1 MNNNKKPLRITISCC
16 NHLFGEGLKKL
27 LREECNLRAD
37 SIITVSTNP
46 REITKEKNDLLITDF
61 NTLAGIIFDDI
72 SEKHKVRILL
82 LGTGCLPKIENE
94 CLISF
99 ISRGLAG
106 ILSPETDLPLLK
118 KAIECI
124 LSGELWFEN
133 KQLLEIIPGIKGKSC
148 SKGPSLTN
156 REIEVVKL
164 ICNGSSNKE
173 IKKTLNISEQAVK
186 SHLSRIYKKTG
197 VSDRLQL
204 ALYAIN
210 SSVFVMDQRCRR
222 DLRSK

>member
-1 MNNNKKPLRITISCC
+1 MSSKITISCC

-27 LREECNLRAD
+27 LLEECNLDSD

-46 REITKEKNDLLITDF
+46 REVIKEDNDLLITDF

-72 SEKHKVRILL
+72 PDNHKVRILL
-82 LGTGCLPKIENE
+82 LGTGCLPKIESE

-106 ILSPETDLPLLK
+106 ILSPDTDPPQLK

-124 LSGELWFEN
+124 LEGELWFES
-133 KQLLEIIPGIKGKSC
+133 KQLLEIIPGTKRESCGKET
-148 SKGPSLTN
+148 SLTD
-156 REIEVVKL
+156 REIDVAKL
-164 ICNGSSNKE
+164 VCNGLSNKE
-173 IKKTLNISEQAVK
+173 IKKALHISEQAVK

-210 SSVFVMDQRCRR
+210 SSVFLMNQRCRE
-222 DLRSK
+222 DLKSK

>member
-1 MNNNKKPLRITISCC
+1 MNNTKKPLRITIGCC
-16 NHLFGEGLKKL
+16 NHLFGEGIKKL
-27 LREECNLRAD
+27 LLEECDLGAD
-37 SIITVSTNP
+37 STITVSTNP
-46 REITKEKNDLLITDF
+46 REITKEDNDLLITDF

-72 SEKHKVRILL
+72 SDKHKARILL

-94 CLISF
+94 CLVSF

-106 ILSPETDLPLLK
+106 ILSPDTDLSQLK
-118 KAIECI
+118 KAIECVI
-124 LSGELWFEN
+124 SGELWFES

-148 SKGPSLTN
+148 NKGPSLTN

-164 ICNGSSNKE
+164 VCNGSSNKE
-173 IKKTLNISEQAVK
+173 IKKALNISEQAVK

-210 SSVFVMDQRCRR
+210 SSVFVMNQRCRK
-222 DLRSK
+222 DLRS

>member
-1 MNNNKKPLRITISCC
+1 MPLKINIGCC

-27 LREECNLRAD
+27 LLEECNLNND

-46 REITKEKNDLLITDF
+46 REIIKEENDLLITDF

-72 SEKHKVRILL
+72 SNDHKVRILL

-94 CLISF
+94 CLVSF
-99 ISRGLAG
+99 ISRGLVG
-106 ILSPETDLPLLK
+106 ILSPDTDLPQLK
-118 KAIECI
+118 KAIECVI
-124 LSGELWFEN
+124 AGELWFEN
-133 KQLLEIIPGIKGKSC
+133 KQLLEIIPGVKGKNC
-148 SKGPSLTN
+148 GKDTSLTD
-156 REIEVVKL
+156 REIEVAKL
-164 ICNGSSNKE
+164 VCNGLSNKE
-173 IKKTLNISEQAVK
+173 IRKDLNISEQAVK

-204 ALYAIN
+204 ALYALN
-210 SSVFVMDQRCRR
+210 SSVFLMNQRCRN

>member
-1 MNNNKKPLRITISCC
+1 MPLRITIGCC

-27 LREECNLRAD
+27 LLEECELGTD
-37 SIITVSTNP
+37 CIITVSTNP
-46 REITKEKNDLLITDF
+46 REIVNSDNDLLITDF

-106 ILSPETDLPLLK
+106 ILSPDSDLPQLK
-118 KAIECI
+118 KAIECV

-133 KQLLEIIPGIKGKSC
+133 KLLLEIIPGIKGKSC
-148 SKGPSLTN
+148 SSGPSLTD

-164 ICNGSSNKE
+164 VCNGSSNKE
-173 IKKTLNISEQAVK
+173 IKKALNISEQAVK

-210 SSVFVMDQRCRR
+210 SSVFVMDQRCRKN
-222 DLRSK
+222 LRSK

>member
-1 MNNNKKPLRITISCC
+1 MSLRITIGCC
-16 NHLFGEGLKKL
+16 NHLFGEGIKRL
-27 LREECNLRAD
+27 LLEECDLGSD

-46 REITKEKNDLLITDF
+46 REIIKVDNDLLITDF

-72 SEKHKVRILL
+72 AGEHKVRILL

-106 ILSPETDLPLLK
+106 ILSPDTDLPMLK
-118 KAIECI
+118 KAIECV
-124 LSGELWFEN
+124 LAGELWFEN
-133 KQLLEIIPGIKGKSC
+133 KQLLEIIPGLKGKSC
-148 SKGPSLTN
+148 SKGTSLTD

-164 ICNGSSNKE
+164 VCNGSSNKE
-173 IKKTLNISEQAVK
+173 IKKALNISEQAVK

-210 SSVFVMDQRCRR
+210 SSVFIMNQSCRK

>member
-1 MNNNKKPLRITISCC
+1 MQLKIVIGCC
-16 NHLFGEGLKKL
+16 NNLFGEGIKRL
-27 LREECNLRAD
+27 LQEECDLGAD
-37 SIITVSTNP
+37 SIITVSKNP
-46 REITKEKNDLLITDF
+46 REIIKEDKDLLITDF
-61 NTLAGIIFDDI
+61 NTLSGIIFDDI
-72 SEKHKVRILL
+72 TEEHKVRILL

-106 ILSPETDLPLLK
+106 ILSPDTDLPLLK
-118 KAIECI
+118 KAIECV

-133 KQLLEIIPGIKGKSC
+133 KQLLEIIPGLKGKGYSN
-148 SKGPSLTN
+148 GPSLTDM
-156 REIEVVKL
+156 EIEVVKL
-164 ICNGSSNKE
+164 VCNGSSNKE
-173 IKKTLNISEQAVK
+173 IKKALNISEQAVK

-210 SSVFVMDQRCRR
+210 SSVFIMNQSCRK

>member
-1 MNNNKKPLRITISCC
+1 MSLRITIGCC
-16 NHLFGEGLKKL
+16 NHLFGEGIKRL
-27 LREECNLRAD
+27 LLEECELDAD
-37 SIITVSTNP
+37 CVVTVSTNP
-46 REITKEKNDLLITDF
+46 REIIKEDNDLLITDF

-106 ILSPETDLPLLK
+106 ILSPDTDLPLLK
-118 KAIECI
+118 KAIECV

-148 SKGPSLTN
+148 SSGLSLTD

-173 IKKTLNISEQAVK
+173 IKKALNISEQAVK

-197 VSDRLQL
+197 ASDRLQL

-210 SSVFVMDQRCRR
+210 SSVFVMDQRCRK

>member
-1 MNNNKKPLRITISCC
+1 MPLKINIGCC

-27 LREECNLRAD
+27 LLEECNLNND

-46 REITKEKNDLLITDF
+46 REITKEENDLLITDF

-72 SEKHKVRILL
+72 SDNHKVRILL

-94 CLISF
+94 CLVSF
-99 ISRGLAG
+99 ISRGLVG
-106 ILSPETDLPLLK
+106 ILSPDTDLPQLK
-118 KAIECI
+118 KAIECVI
-124 LSGELWFEN
+124 AGELWFEN
-133 KQLLEIIPGIKGKSC
+133 KQLLEIIPGVKGKNC
-148 SKGPSLTN
+148 GKDTSLTD
-156 REIEVVKL
+156 REIEVAKL
-164 ICNGSSNKE
+164 VCNGLSNKE
-173 IKKTLNISEQAVK
+173 IRKGLNISEQAVK

-204 ALYAIN
+204 ALYALN
-210 SSVFVMDQRCRR
+210 SSVFLMNQRCRN

>member
-1 MNNNKKPLRITISCC
+1 MSLRITIGCC

-27 LREECNLRAD
+27 LLEECELGAD
-37 SIITVSTNP
+37 CIITVSTNP
-46 REITKEKNDLLITDF
+46 REIIKEDNDLLITDF

-72 SEKHKVRILL
+72 AEEHKVRILL

-106 ILSPETDLPLLK
+106 ILSPDTDLPLLK
-118 KAIECI
+118 KAIECV
-124 LSGELWFEN
+124 LSGELWLEN
-133 KQLLEIIPGIKGKSC
+133 KQLLEIIPGIKGKSG
-148 SKGPSLTN
+148 SKGLSLTD

-164 ICNGSSNKE
+164 VCSGYSNKE
-173 IKKTLNISEQAVK
+173 IKKALKISEQAVK

-210 SSVFVMDQRCRR
+210 SSVFIMNQSCRK